1 MQSRATPFDVARN
14 GTVGR
19 GGHEQFHF
27 GIPGLEERREHSL
40 VLHLFT
46 FVGAHPQNVLKNPLR
61 LLQIR
66 HGNAK
71 VFQSLHGTKIGL
83 PTFGHMSE
91 QHVLP
96 MDLSGKRALV
106 CGASQGIGLAAAQQL
121 AGLGASVTLLARN
134 QDRLNEALATLPG
147 SGHATA
153 VADFLRPEDVQS
165 AVADLLG
172 AGDIHILV
180 NNSGGPAGGPITE
193 AAEEAFLATFNQHLI
208 NNQILAKAVLPGMQR
223 AGWGRIVNVISTSV
237 KAPLAGLGVSN
248 TIRGAVANWAKTWAT
263 EVAIHG
269 ITVNNVLPGATH
281 TARLTS
287 LAEAKAA
294 SAGTSP
300 EAVLAGMAA
309 KVPAGRVGRPEEIGH
324 AIAFLCSPAAGY
336 ISGINLPVDGGRTPS
351 L

>member
-1 MQSRATPFDVARN
+1 MQAWSALVDVARN
-14 GTVGR
+14 GAIR
-19 GGHEQFHF
+19 GGGFQQFDL
-27 GIPGLEERREHSL
+27 GVARLEKGGHHPLVLNFLSL
-40 VLHLFT
+40 VGLHPEDIGENAFR
-46 FVGAHPQNVLKNPLR
+46 FGQVG
-61 LLQIR
+61 
-66 HGNAK
+66 HGNAE

-83 PTFGHMSE
+83 PTFGRMSE

-96 MDLSGKRALV
+96 LDLSGKRALV

-121 AGLGASVTLLARN
+121 AGLGAQVTLLARN
-134 QDRLNEALATLPG
+134 LERLEAALATLPG
-147 SGHATA
+147 EGHTVA
-153 VADFLRPEDVQS
+153 VADFQDPADVTR
-165 AVADLLG
+165 AATEVLA
-172 AGDIHILV
+172 AGDVHILV

-193 AAEEAFLATFNQHLI
+193 AHEDAFLATFNQHLI
-208 NNQILAKAVLPGMQR
+208 NNQNLAKAVLPGMQR

-287 LAEAKAA
+287 LAEAKAKA
-294 SAGTSP
+294 AGTTP

-309 KVPAGRVGRPEEIGH
+309 KVPAGRVGQPEEIGY

>member
-1 MQSRATPFDVARN
+1 
-14 GTVGR
+14 
-19 GGHEQFHF
+19 
-27 GIPGLEERREHSL
+27 
-40 VLHLFT
+40 
-46 FVGAHPQNVLKNPLR
+46 
-61 LLQIR
+61 
-66 HGNAK
+66 
-71 VFQSLHGTKIGL
+71 
-83 PTFGHMSE
+83 MSE

-96 MDLSGKRALV
+96 LDLSGKRALV

-134 QDRLNEALATLPG
+134 PDRLNEALATLSG

-153 VADFLRPEDVQS
+153 VADFQRPEDVRS
-165 AVADLLG
+165 AVADVLG
-172 AGDIHILV
+172 DGDIHILV

-208 NNQILAKAVLPGMQR
+208 NNQILAKAVLPGVQR

-237 KAPLAGLGVSN
+237 KTPLAGLGVSN

-300 EAVLAGMAA
+300 EAVLAC
-309 KVPAGRVGRPEEIGH
+309 
-324 AIAFLCSPAAGY
+324 LLYTSP
-336 ISGINLPVDGGRTPS
+336 SPRD
-351 L
+351 

>member
-1 MQSRATPFDVARN
+1 M
-14 GTVGR
+14 
-19 GGHEQFHF
+19 
-27 GIPGLEERREHSL
+27 
-40 VLHLFT
+40 
-46 FVGAHPQNVLKNPLR
+46 PL
-61 LLQIR
+61 
-66 HGNAK
+66 
-71 VFQSLHGTKIGL
+71 
-83 PTFGHMSE
+83 
-91 QHVLP
+91 
-96 MDLSGKRALV
+96 DLSGKRALV

-121 AGLGASVTLLARN
+121 AGLGAQVTLLARN
-134 QDRLNEALATLPG
+134 LERLEAALATLPG
-147 SGHATA
+147 EGHSLT
-153 VADFLRPEDVQS
+153 VADFQDPADVMR
-165 AVADLLG
+165 AAAEVLA
-172 AGDIHILV
+172 AGDVHILV

-193 AAEEAFLATFNQHLI
+193 AQEDAFLATFSQHLI
-208 NNQILAKAVLPGMQR
+208 NNQNLAKAVLPGMQR

-237 KAPLAGLGVSN
+237 KVPLAGLGVSN

-287 LAEAKAA
+287 LAEAKAEA
-294 SAGTSP
+294 AGTTP

-309 KVPAGRVGRPEEIGH
+309 KVPAGRVGQPEEIGH

>member
-1 MQSRATPFDVARN
+1 
-14 GTVGR
+14 
-19 GGHEQFHF
+19 
-27 GIPGLEERREHSL
+27 
-40 VLHLFT
+40 
-46 FVGAHPQNVLKNPLR
+46 
-61 LLQIR
+61 
-66 HGNAK
+66 
-71 VFQSLHGTKIGL
+71 
-83 PTFGHMSE
+83 MSDL
-91 QHVLP
+91 HVLP
-96 MDLSGKRALV
+96 LDLSGKRALV

-121 AGLGASVTLLARN
+121 AGLGAQVTLLARN
-134 QDRLNEALATLPG
+134 RDRLNEALSTLPG
-147 SGHATA
+147 DGHAVA
-153 VADFLRPEDVQS
+153 VADFQHPEDVRR
-165 AVADLLG
+165 AAADVL
-172 AGDIHILV
+172 ASGDVHILV
-180 NNSGGPAGGPITE
+180 NNSGGPAGGAITE

-223 AGWGRIVNVISTSV
+223 AGFGRIVNVISTSV

-287 LAEAKAA
+287 LAKAKAK
-294 SAGTSP
+294 AGGTTP
-300 EAVLAGMAA
+300 EAVLAGMAS